1 MVDVVDRQTR
11 SRMMSG
17 IRGANTKPEIMI
29 RKSLHSRGFRY
40 RLHSKG
46 LPGKPDIILPKY
58 RVAIFVHGC
67 FWHCHDCHLFKWPST
82 REQFWRN
89 KLTQNAARDRKN
101 TEALMGC
108 GWRVLVI
115 WECSIKNTDSATQ
128 EKVIDLAEKFITGS
142 DNYLE
147 LATLNPA
154 RLPE

>member
-29 RKSLHSRGFRY
+29 RKSLHSRGVRY

-82 REQFWRN
+82 REKFWKE
-89 KLTQNAARDRKN
+89 KLSQNAARDKRN
-101 TEALMGC
+101 TEALLTH

-115 WECSIKNTDSATQ
+115 WECSIKNKDAAAVTRI
-128 EKVIDLAEKFITGS
+128 IDRAEEFITS
-142 DNYLE
+142 ADSYLE
-147 LATLNPA
+147 LSS
-154 RLPE
+154 